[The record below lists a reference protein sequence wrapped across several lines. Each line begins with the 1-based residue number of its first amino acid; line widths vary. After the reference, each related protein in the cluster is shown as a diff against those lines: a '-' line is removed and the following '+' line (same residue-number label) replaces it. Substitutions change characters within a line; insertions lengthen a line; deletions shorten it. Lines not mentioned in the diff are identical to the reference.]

1 MGKKMNFQHDGS
13 MAIFEAY
20 NGWVE
25 AGDLKMD
32 ELEQEYFY
40 LLCSH
45 LNWLHIKFFFIFV
58 LVMLSSAG
66 DTLGFLLASSPPAQS
81 QLRLCLTY

>member
-25 AGDLKMD
+25 VVR
-32 ELEQEYFY
+32 E
-40 LLCSH
+40 
-45 LNWLHIKFFFIFV
+45 IFKR
-58 LVMLSSAG
+58 MW
-66 DTLGFLLASSPPAQS
+66 
-81 QLRLCLTY
+81 